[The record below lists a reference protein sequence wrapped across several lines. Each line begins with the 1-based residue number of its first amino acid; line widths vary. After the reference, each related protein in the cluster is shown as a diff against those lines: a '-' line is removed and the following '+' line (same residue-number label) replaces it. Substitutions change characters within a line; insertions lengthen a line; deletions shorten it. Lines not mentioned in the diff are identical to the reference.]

1 VKGIDVAAGGR
12 LDRVQRLAKQV
23 LGEAIHD
30 LKDPRIGFATVTAVR
45 VTPDLQHARV
55 LVSVLGS
62 QEEQE
67 QTMEGLKSA
76 KAHLRS
82 ELGRQVR
89 MKYSPDLTFQLDH
102 GPEEAERLES
112 LLRRIHEKEPR
123 EDDS

>member
-1 VKGIDVAAGGR
+1 MEGIVMAGGR

-45 VTPDLQHARV
+45 VTADLQHARV

-62 QEEQE
+62 VEEQE
-67 QTMEGLKSA
+67 QTMAGLESA

-89 MKYSPDLTFQLDH
+89 MKYSPELTFQLDH
-102 GPEEAERLES
+102 GPEEAERLEA
-112 LLRRIHEKEPR
+112 LLRRLHEREP
-123 EDDS
+123 EEGES

>member
-1 VKGIDVAAGGR
+1 VKGVDVAAGGR

-62 QEEQE
+62 PEEQE
-67 QTMEGLKSA
+67 QTMKGLKSA

-112 LLRRIHEKEPR
+112 LLRRIHEDER
-123 EDDS
+123 QEDDS